1 MGSVFLTENKA
12 NSVLKRYPRANGFLE
27 ELKQGNIERECI
39 EENCT
44 YEEAREAFENDD
56 KTREFWKGHANGG
69 LQGESNTGHHWKKC
83 MKAVGC
89 LLDIWALQMD
99 VQTQYQQDCQMVT
112 LLLHTRKPLPKPA

>member
-27 ELKQGNIERECI
+27 EIKQGNIERECS
-39 EENCT
+39 EEICT
-44 YEEAREAFENDD
+44 YEEAREAFENDE
-56 KTREFWKGHANGG
+56 KTREFWKGYPNG
-69 LQGESNTGHHWKKC
+69 LQGESNTGHNWKKC

-89 LLDIWALQMD
+89 LQDIWALQMD
-99 VQTQYQQDCQMVT
+99 VQTQYQQGCQTVT